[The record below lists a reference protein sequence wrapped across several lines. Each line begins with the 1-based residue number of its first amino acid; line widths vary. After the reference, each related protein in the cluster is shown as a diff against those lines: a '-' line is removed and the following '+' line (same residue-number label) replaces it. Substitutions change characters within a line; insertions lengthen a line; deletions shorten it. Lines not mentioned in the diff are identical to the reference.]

1 LFCYFPNNYTWSSA
15 VMLCLMAGGQLGQI
29 DRWLASLRNDAP
41 DVDAWAAA
49 WDNAAPDQVEHAK
62 QDLRQGFR
70 RSASARYLRASTYYL
85 TGERQTP
92 RSDEKPQLRGGA
104 AGLRHREPLLRAPD
118 RAGRDRLPRRGPASR
133 KSSTASSARSSPI
146 AASPAWSS
154 TPPAPMNRCGCHSST
169 TICSTGRPTSSAA
182 VPRCTPAATQRL
194 GCSFRSS
201 DERLTYRTFVQEDG
215 PDEISATIA
224 DFIYVCRQASPN
236 HSFTDR
242 PRQR

>member
-49 WDNAAPDQVEHAK
+49 WDNAAPDQEEHAK

-92 RSDEKPQLRGGA
+92 PGLTKSRSYA
-104 AGLRHREPLLRAPD
+104 AALQAFATANLYSAHPIERVEIDSRDGYLHQGNPRRHHRQGVRRPRHR
-118 RAGRDRLPRRGPASR
+118 LPGHR
-133 KSSTASSARSSPI
+133 
-146 AASPAWSS
+146 
-154 TPPAPMNRCGCHSST
+154 H
-169 TICSTGRPTSSAA
+169 
-182 VPRCTPAATQRL
+182 PRHR
-194 GCSFRSS
+194 
-201 DERLTYRTFVQEDG
+201 
-215 PDEISATIA
+215 
-224 DFIYVCRQASPN
+224 
-236 HSFTDR
+236 
-242 PRQR
+242 